1 MLPYIGK
8 MSSLMFFWMFGIIFS
23 VAFYMIMAKRYQ
35 HKWYI
40 SLLLGFIMII
50 LETFSAKI
58 MFLIEN
64 PTSIKSGISW
74 GGGYSLFGVFFF
86 TPLFLLLIFW
96 ILKLDKLEQMDF
108 LVPGILLELSFYRI
122 GCMCAGCCYGI
133 EVGWGIT
140 NGTTKGLFPVQPLEA
155 CLDFT
160 AFIVIV
166 LLIRKNKLR
175 RGEAFYITYLSYG
188 AIRFGMEFLRER
200 TNVVGPLA
208 TSHFYALA
216 IMIFGI
222 VMFVY
227 SRRYKNKVIENG

>member
-1 MLPYIGK
+1 MP
-8 MSSLMFFWMFGIIFS
+8 SLIFFWMFGIIFS

-64 PTSIKSGISW
+64 PSSIKNGITW
-74 GGGYSLFGVFFF
+74 RGGYSLFGVFFILPIF
-86 TPLFLLLIFW
+86 LFAISF
-96 ILKLDKLEQMDF
+96 ILKIKFLDLMDY
-108 LVPGILLELSFYRI
+108 LIPVGLLELSFYRI
-122 GCMCAGCCYGI
+122 GCMCTGCCYGI

-140 NGTTKGLFPVQPLEA
+140 NGTAKGLFPVQPLEA
-155 CLDFT
+155 CLDFA

-188 AIRFGMEFLRER
+188 AIRFVMEFLRER

-227 SRRYKNKVIENG
+227 SRKYKNKVIENG

>member
-64 PTSIKSGISW
+64 PASIKSGISW
-74 GGGYSLFGVFFF
+74 RGGYSLFGVFFF
-86 TPLFLLLIFW
+86 TPIFLLLIFW
-96 ILKLDKLEQMDF
+96 ILKLNKLEQMDF

-166 LLIRKNKLR
+166 LLIIKNKLR
-175 RGEAFYITYLSYG
+175 QGEAFYITYISYG
-188 AIRFGMEFLRER
+188 VIRFVMEFLRER

-227 SRRYKNKVIENG
+227 SRRYKNKVIENE